1 MFNSVGSSHP
11 YAVLEAEEDVRCAF
25 ATTADSLPSLLAPS
39 SLDHDASADESAM
52 SSAEAVLNFDTNPLP
67 LPPKYEHNRA
77 QGTKAS
83 KKDGFVHN
91 LSESNF
97 ESSMYDRLQQ
107 KAPLSTSKQNTLM
120 CEDRLTLSLKPEVKK
135 TKGHGP
141 ASMQRKRLHS
151 K

>member
-1 MFNSVGSSHP
+1 MFNSVESSHP
-11 YAVLEAEEDVRCAF
+11 YAILEAEQDVRCEF

-39 SLDHDASADESAM
+39 SLDHDTSADESAM

-67 LPPKYEHNRA
+67 KYEHTRDP

-91 LSESNF
+91 FSESNF
-97 ESSMYDRLQQ
+97 ENSTYDRLQQ
-107 KAPLSTSKQNTLM
+107 KPPPLSTSKQNTLT
-120 CEDRLTLSLKPEVKK
+120 RALSLKPEAKK

-141 ASMQRKRLHS
+141 ALTQKKRLHS